1 MVVRDSY
8 DQRVFG
14 RGGRLPEAAGRL
26 GQEPSH
32 EPSHELSREPGHEP
46 GHEPSQEAG
55 DQPAHRRIREDALD
69 GIYVM
74 AFSLLAS
81 TVTACAL
88 MLLTRLAG

>member
-14 RGGRLPEAAGRL
+14 RSGRLPEAAAR
-26 GQEPSH
+26 
-32 EPSHELSREPGHEP
+32 PGHEP
-46 GHEPSQEAG
+46 GEDAG

-81 TVTACAL
+81 TATACAL

>member
-8 DQRVFG
+8 EERVFG
-14 RGGRLPEAAGRL
+14 RSGRLPAAAARH

-32 EPSHELSREPGHEP
+32 APGRGP
-46 GHEPSQEAG
+46 GDWPG
-55 DQPAHRRIREDALD
+55 DGPGQDPGDGPGHRRIREDALD

-81 TVTACAL
+81 TATACAL
-88 MLLTRLAG
+88 VLLTRLAG

>member
-14 RGGRLPEAAGRL
+14 RSGRLPEAAA
-26 GQEPSH
+26 H
-32 EPSHELSREPGHEP
+32 PGHET
-46 GHEPSQEAG
+46 GEDAG

-81 TVTACAL
+81 TATACAL

>member
-14 RGGRLPEAAGRL
+14 RSGRLPQAAGPAR
-26 GQEPSH
+26 QEPSH
-32 EPSHELSREPGHEP
+32 EPSHEP
-46 GHEPSQEAG
+46 G

-81 TVTACAL
+81 TATACAL

>member
-8 DQRVFG
+8 DQRVVG
-14 RGGRLPEAAGRL
+14 RSGRLPEATGPA

-32 EPSHELSREPGHEP
+32 EPSH
-46 GHEPSQEAG
+46 EAG

-81 TVTACAL
+81 TATACAL

>member
-1 MVVRDSY
+1 MVVRDSH

-14 RGGRLPEAAGRL
+14 RSGRLPEAAGPA
-26 GQEPSH
+26 GQ
-32 EPSHELSREPGHEP
+32 EP
-46 GHEPSQEAG
+46 GHEPSEDAG

-81 TVTACAL
+81 TATACAL
-88 MLLTRLAG
+88 LLLTRLVG